1 MEEVEVCKEIQ
12 TEDNIDKKD
21 QKTNNFTKIEMNTII
36 RINMIKDINHHLKK
50 KMINHKNTKK
60 KKIKFHTKNRKK
72 SL

>member
-1 MEEVEVCKEIQ
+1 MEVCKEIQ

-60 KKIKFHTKNRKK
+60 KKIKFRTKNRKK

>member
-1 MEEVEVCKEIQ
+1 VEVCKEIQ
-12 TEDNIDKKD
+12 TEDNTDKRD
-21 QKTNNFTKIEMNTII
+21 PKTNNFTKIEMNTII

-60 KKIKFHTKNRKK
+60 KKIKFRTKNRKK